1 MAVNPTGS
9 ILVRRGP
16 TTDRLQF
23 CPLNGELIYDT
34 DLKKIFIGDGQ
45 TLGGLSIVGVPAGGL
60 AGQSLIKH
68 TDADY
73 DVIWA
78 SVSGG
83 SGSGGSSSLTTS
95 DILTLLSGS
104 ITETQLYKDLHD
116 RINLIDA
123 DHTLANSVNNRIKNM
138 VDTISPQIA
147 AVQSYANTLNNNII
161 TEAQLRSSALLDA
174 VAAFNASIDTERT
187 IRQSSVESI
196 ASDITTIHAS
206 LNNNTSAIQNETTT
220 RVTETTALASN
231 LSTVVSRLN
240 NFNGTN
246 DTAEAFI
253 TSERTT
259 RIAGDI
265 ALSQDISTLTSR
277 VGSAESTITN
287 LNTTTQ
293 DQATSLSNL
302 TTRVGTAESNITSLS
317 TTSSSQ
323 AQTLSSLSTRLD
335 NAESNISILSTTTSG
350 GSTVLTQI
358 NTRLDNAES
367 QISSLNTTTAS
378 QANSISQLIT
388 TTDNITSA
396 ITTLQQTSTNQASSL
411 SQLVLSNTTNTNAIA
426 NFQSISNSQATQ
438 ITQLSSS
445 ITDLI
450 NIGIEQKFTT
460 TATDIAKL
468 YAEYTLKIDANGR
481 VSGFG
486 LASSPTSSDFA
497 INADRFYVSAPTDYS
512 AATQPSTTIVGK
524 TWFNSTDK
532 KTYRWDGTSWVLFQP
547 IMPFI
552 IITTP
557 TTVNGVDIDPGIYM
571 DTAFIKNGSITNAMI
586 GNSIQSNNFTDV
598 PGSYAGWK
606 IDKNGSALFN
616 SITIKDS
623 NGREVLTAGGAVWD
637 YIQGNN
643 KPANNATRN
652 VFVGVWATNT
662 SYIIGDIVN
671 DSYGNGWICILNHT
685 SSNSIKTPTPP
696 DTSNTY
702 WNTYIAKGADAI
714 TAVVPNNTHT
724 FSATDAGVVNSYVG
738 SGTSITLYE
747 GAELL
752 IYDGIGSTVSTIGTW
767 KISSTT
773 PTNITCGSLI
783 DSGDFLSVSDHSGV
797 TDNIDNASIMYNI
810 VGKRF
815 NGANFVYTV
824 NQSFS
829 KSKATPNITV
839 YSLSLSTPVITKTS
853 PDAETAGTHSSVVIQ
868 GSKFIGNNKSN
879 YGWITITG
887 NGDTEATTAID
898 TASSPYTLSPSSTSG
913 KSSYRINMYNNSVIA
928 GATLLDYAVIPILFS
943 GDNAINVILS
953 NETHI
958 LPADS
963 NGIVD
968 LLHGYDGSGTRIQVL
983 DGNIALQYDGVGTAN
998 GTWTVSVS
1006 SSSNVT
1012 PGTPS
1017 VSGTDVVYGN
1027 HSGVSNSVDVSSINY
1042 LITGKHLNGLAFSVT
1057 KSQTLTKSKSGAAYL
1072 TVIESTNGGA
1082 FRVGENRSTTLKA
1095 HVFLNGVEVTDII
1108 PAGDFRWRRVSM
1120 YPDLSLITDTAW
1132 NNLYIAGYKQITVNV
1147 DEVDSQATFF
1157 CDIIN

>member
-78 SVSGG
+78 SVSGGSGSGG

-220 RVTETTALASN
+220 RVTETTSLASN

-367 QISSLNTTTAS
+367 QISTLNTTTAAQATSLSNLTTRMGSSESSISSLNTTTAS

-388 TTDNITSA
+388 IRLDRYGIC
-396 ITTLQQTSTNQASSL
+396 TN
-411 SQLVLSNTTNTNAIA
+411 
-426 NFQSISNSQATQ
+426 
-438 ITQLSSS
+438 
-445 ITDLI
+445 
-450 NIGIEQKFTT
+450 
-460 TATDIAKL
+460 
-468 YAEYTLKIDANGR
+468 
-481 VSGFG
+481 
-486 LASSPTSSDFA
+486 
-497 INADRFYVSAPTDYS
+497 
-512 AATQPSTTIVGK
+512 
-524 TWFNSTDK
+524 
-532 KTYRWDGTSWVLFQP
+532 
-547 IMPFI
+547 
-552 IITTP
+552 
-557 TTVNGVDIDPGIYM
+557 
-571 DTAFIKNGSITNAMI
+571 
-586 GNSIQSNNFTDV
+586 
-598 PGSYAGWK
+598 
-606 IDKNGSALFN
+606 
-616 SITIKDS
+616 
-623 NGREVLTAGGAVWD
+623 
-637 YIQGNN
+637 
-643 KPANNATRN
+643 
-652 VFVGVWATNT
+652 
-662 SYIIGDIVN
+662 
-671 DSYGNGWICILNHT
+671 
-685 SSNSIKTPTPP
+685 
-696 DTSNTY
+696 
-702 WNTYIAKGADAI
+702 
-714 TAVVPNNTHT
+714 
-724 FSATDAGVVNSYVG
+724 
-738 SGTSITLYE
+738 
-747 GAELL
+747 
-752 IYDGIGSTVSTIGTW
+752 
-767 KISSTT
+767 
-773 PTNITCGSLI
+773 
-783 DSGDFLSVSDHSGV
+783 
-797 TDNIDNASIMYNI
+797 
-810 VGKRF
+810 
-815 NGANFVYTV
+815 
-824 NQSFS
+824 
-829 KSKATPNITV
+829 
-839 YSLSLSTPVITKTS
+839 
-853 PDAETAGTHSSVVIQ
+853 
-868 GSKFIGNNKSN
+868 
-879 YGWITITG
+879 
-887 NGDTEATTAID
+887 
-898 TASSPYTLSPSSTSG
+898 
-913 KSSYRINMYNNSVIA
+913 
-928 GATLLDYAVIPILFS
+928 
-943 GDNAINVILS
+943 
-953 NETHI
+953 
-958 LPADS
+958 
-963 NGIVD
+963 
-968 LLHGYDGSGTRIQVL
+968 
-983 DGNIALQYDGVGTAN
+983 
-998 GTWTVSVS
+998 
-1006 SSSNVT
+1006 
-1012 PGTPS
+1012 
-1017 VSGTDVVYGN
+1017 
-1027 HSGVSNSVDVSSINY
+1027 
-1042 LITGKHLNGLAFSVT
+1042 
-1057 KSQTLTKSKSGAAYL
+1057 
-1072 TVIESTNGGA
+1072 
-1082 FRVGENRSTTLKA
+1082 
-1095 HVFLNGVEVTDII
+1095 
-1108 PAGDFRWRRVSM
+1108 
-1120 YPDLSLITDTAW
+1120 
-1132 NNLYIAGYKQITVNV
+1132 
-1147 DEVDSQATFF
+1147 
-1157 CDIIN
+1157 